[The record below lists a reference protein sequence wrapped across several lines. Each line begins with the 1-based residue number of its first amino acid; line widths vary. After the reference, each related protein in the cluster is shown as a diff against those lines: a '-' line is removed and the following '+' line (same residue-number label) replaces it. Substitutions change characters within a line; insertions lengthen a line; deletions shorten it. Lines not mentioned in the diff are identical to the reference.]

1 MIQSV
6 IELMTKS
13 ASAYCMIRAVKAIK
27 EFHLHETV
35 IIIKNLIYAIVFVRR
50 DPVQYNFTAWLI
62 PQPKSL
68 VLPTSELDPFPDK
81 RKRLIAGYRKLAY
94 LIRFPY

>member
-1 MIQSV
+1 MIKSV

-13 ASAYCMIRAVKAIK
+13 VSAYCMIRAVRAIK

-50 DPVQYNFTAWLI
+50 DPV
-62 PQPKSL
+62 
-68 VLPTSELDPFPDK
+68 
-81 RKRLIAGYRKLAY
+81 
-94 LIRFPY
+94 

>member
-1 MIQSV
+1 MIKSV

-13 ASAYCMIRAVKAIK
+13 VSAYCIRAVRAIK

-50 DPVQYNFTAWLI
+50 DPV
-62 PQPKSL
+62 
-68 VLPTSELDPFPDK
+68 
-81 RKRLIAGYRKLAY
+81 
-94 LIRFPY
+94 